1 MSEYTLPDGSTTTN
15 DEQYIRE
22 WQSTAQRI
30 ERALDVTVIASNP
43 GFQIADKDGAVTSV
57 PMWLVRKI
65 IGITEE
71 RDEARWEV
79 CGFHH
84 LTGFLAGDYA
94 NSRGWNYFN
103 DENNR
108 KNRQGFPKS
117 VHDFD
122 AYLKRQDKVL
132 LEIIERLRSDLRNSR
147 IANEANTNNT
157 LFREGKL

>member
-1 MSEYTLPDGSTTTN
+1 MNDTPRCDAADGHVESQFFQFAQNLKRELN
-15 DEQYIRE
+15 DTI
-22 WQSTAQRI
+22 
-30 ERALDVTVIASNP
+30 
-43 GFQIADKDGAVTSV
+43 K
-57 PMWLVRKI
+57 
-65 IGITEE
+65 E

-94 NSRGWNYFN
+94 LSRGWGYLN
-103 DENNR
+103 DE
-108 KNRQGFPKS
+108 KTRQGFPKS

-122 AYLKRQDKVL
+122 AYLKGQDKVL